1 MAAIIAF
8 MIAIGV
14 ITSSDHATPELI
26 EQYEQEY
33 QESIIIEDM
42 EIV

>member
-14 ITSSDHATPELI
+14 ITTSDQATPELI

-42 EIV
+42 EQV